1 MATITVDTKARRHAE
16 ERASRGLWRDAFRRL
31 LRNGPA
37 VVGLVLISIFV
48 FTAIFAPVIAPY
60 GPLQGS
66 LADRLQPP
74 SPQHIMGTDLQ
85 GRDEYSRI
93 LYGAQV
99 SLVVAVGSVIMAL
112 IFGGLIG
119 AFAGAA
125 GGKVD
130 NVLMRIVDVLLSIP
144 GILLAI
150 GIVAWLGRGLPQI
163 MLAVA
168 LTNTPIFARIL
179 RGSLL
184 ANRDLDYVNA
194 ARSLGA
200 GRLRTLGRHMLPN
213 SLTALIVAATLALA
227 TAIIDVAGLGFLGLG
242 PPDPRT
248 PEWGT
253 MLTDSTKFLRSAPV
267 PDPVPG
273 HRDRDQRDRVQPAR
287 RRPARIARPAAE
299 ALTPMTL
306 LSVEDLVVRFRTRES
321 VVHAVNGVTFELE
334 EGERLGLVGESGLR
348 QERHQPRDHPA
359 AAASRPAG
367 SRAAASC
374 SRGRTSAR
382 LDRGRDPRHPGQGHR
397 DDLPGPDDEPEP
409 GAHDRGAD
417 GRDDP
422 GAIARCPRPTPG
434 PAPSSSWR
442 WSASPSP
449 RRG

>member
-1 MATITVDTKARRHAE
+1 MATITVDTKARRQTE
-16 ERASRGLWRDAFRRL
+16 ERASRGLWRDAFQRL

-48 FTAIFAPVIAPY
+48 FTAIFAPLIAPY

-119 AFAGAA
+119 ALSGAA

-253 MLTDSTKFLRSAPV
+253 MLTDSTKFLRSAPYLILF
-267 PDPVPG
+267 PG
-273 HRDRDQRDRVQPAR
+273 
-287 RRPARIARPAAE
+287 IAIVISAIGFN
-299 ALTPMTL
+299 L
-306 LSVEDLVVRFRTRES
+306 LGDGLRES
-321 VVHAVNGVTFELE
+321 L
-334 EGERLGLVGESGLR
+334 
-348 QERHQPRDHPA
+348 
-359 AAASRPAG
+359 
-367 SRAAASC
+367 
-374 SRGRTSAR
+374 
-382 LDRGRDPRHPGQGHR
+382 DPRLKR
-397 DDLPGPDDEPEP
+397 
-409 GAHDRGAD
+409 
-417 GRDDP
+417 
-422 GAIARCPRPTPG
+422 
-434 PAPSSSWR
+434 
-442 WSASPSP
+442 
-449 RRG
+449 